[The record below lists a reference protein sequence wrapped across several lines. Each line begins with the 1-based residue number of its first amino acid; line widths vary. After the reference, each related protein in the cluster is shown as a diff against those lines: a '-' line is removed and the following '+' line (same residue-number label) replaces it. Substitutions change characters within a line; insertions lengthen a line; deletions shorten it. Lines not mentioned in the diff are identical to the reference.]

1 MALALPAFF
10 AATANLAYSQ
20 SCDAIVADAVRFPV
34 GRVSAL
40 SAENPIDLV
49 FATDAMALETIA
61 TTSRHYSCR
70 ESAARVRRALGA
82 FFLKRLNHLIAEGD
96 IDGAHEEIMNLM
108 APRASAADRWRLR
121 EELRP
126 LEPLYLQKLWA
137 RLQQRLIGTPWE
149 RFNTLRFSLESW
161 GADWDTT
168 MPESTPAAVHFA
180 DRRVALRPLDYE
192 PLELE
197 IFLFH
202 ELAHLSDGL
211 NADKVAEE
219 TAAWRQTLNYLAVV
233 RARGGTVPALFTRI
247 ELTIRALGGNI
258 APWVRAVHG
267 D

>member
-1 MALALPAFF
+1 
-10 AATANLAYSQ
+10 
-20 SCDAIVADAVRFPV
+20 
-34 GRVSAL
+34 
-40 SAENPIDLV
+40 
-49 FATDAMALETIA
+49 
-61 TTSRHYSCR
+61 
-70 ESAARVRRALGA
+70 
-82 FFLKRLNHLIAEGD
+82 
-96 IDGAHEEIMNLM
+96 MNLM

-126 LEPLYLQKLWA
+126 LEPLYLQNYGRA
-137 RLQQRLIGTPWE
+137 CNSANRHAVGAVQH
-149 RFNTLRFSLESW
+149 FRFSLESW
-161 GADWDTT
+161 GVDWDTT
-168 MPESTPAAVHFA
+168 CPSTPAAVHFA